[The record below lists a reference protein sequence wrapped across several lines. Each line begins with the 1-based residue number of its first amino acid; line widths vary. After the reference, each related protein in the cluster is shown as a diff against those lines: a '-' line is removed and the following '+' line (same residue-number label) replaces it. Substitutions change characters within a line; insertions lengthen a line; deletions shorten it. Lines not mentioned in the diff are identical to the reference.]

1 MSLKKI
7 LISNSFV
14 YGVHQRFY
22 ILLKELFMCPQLQII
37 ETKYICYLILI
48 IYPSPAVYFFKKNNN
63 RYHIAVYVVDW
74 HLHTMRTT
82 STHHVYIC
90 EDY

>member
-7 LISNSFV
+7 LISYSFV

-22 ILLKELFMCPQLQII
+22 ILFKELFMCPQLQII

-63 RYHIAVYVVDW
+63 RYHIAVYVLD
-74 HLHTMRTT
+74 
-82 STHHVYIC
+82 
-90 EDY
+90 

>member
-7 LISNSFV
+7 LISYSFV

-48 IYPSPAVYFFKKNNN
+48 IYQSPAVYFFLK
-63 RYHIAVYVVDW
+63 RIITD
-74 HLHTMRTT
+74 T
-82 STHHVYIC
+82 I
-90 EDY
+90 